1 MSEYIF
7 LISKNKLTI
16 KKNKNI
22 RKAEET
28 KEEKRKSRLNKSG
41 RPGEDISRYPHF
53 EKEEYFFFWPYQK
66 LHSFSTEDSLK
77 ENTPKESRW

>member
-1 MSEYIF
+1 MCIRIYI

-53 EKEEYFFFWPYQK
+53 GKEEYFFFLALSK
-66 LHSFSTEDSLK
+66 TSFFFHRRFIERK
-77 ENTPKESRW
+77 HAEGI